1 MDSLLFAESS
11 RRRSQSASPSGHL
24 AAHKN
29 AEQPSLAPGRFDRAS
44 MVSGKWNVNS
54 WRKGTKRKQGLPSPT
69 PDSGAPPPSP
79 ASSGRFIRPSL
90 ATSAADFQ
98 LGGSSAAR
106 SRTRTNGSVSMDSEC
121 EMLSEPDLSRL
132 RSEAYSDLHRS
143 VAESNERFVQRMR
156 ELEQLRALPSLNT
169 SPVVEPRHRGR
180 KRACHSSSRHT
191 FSADPSDDDDD
202 DVYVSSGE
210 RADPFGGNPRRK
222 RMRAASPS
230 GTFPERSSG
239 YSSPAAPSCDSSS
252 AFPSDEEDDDI
263 EIDVGT
269 ACSTLPGLYN
279 AETMPG
285 LPSAD
290 GETDSSASSS
300 LRSSTPSLRS
310 SASSIRSS
318 PPVECQ
324 PLPST
329 RSEKALA
336 ALTLA
341 MEHGIGVADYAAL
354 RDISEGERDPY
365 GDSYWG

>member
-44 MVSGKWNVNS
+44 LVSGKWNVNS
-54 WRKGTKRKQGLPSPT
+54 WRKGTKRKQGLSSPT
-69 PDSGAPPPSP
+69 SDSRTPPPSL

-90 ATSAADFQ
+90 AISAADFQ
-98 LGGSSAAR
+98 LGGSAAAR
-106 SRTRTNGSVSMDSEC
+106 SRTRTNGSATVDSEC

-156 ELEQLRALPSLNT
+156 ELEQLRTILPLNAP
-169 SPVVEPRHRGR
+169 SPVVEPRHRGH
-180 KRACHSSSRHT
+180 KRACHSSTRHT
-191 FSADPSDDDDD
+191 FSADLSDDDDD
-202 DVYVSSGE
+202 VLVYSGE
-210 RADPFGGNPRRK
+210 RADTFGGNPRRK
-222 RMRAASPS
+222 RMRASSPS
-230 GTFPERSSG
+230 GTSPQRSSG
-239 YSSPAAPSCDSSS
+239 YSSPAAPSCDNSS
-252 AFPSDEEDDDI
+252 AFPSEDEDDDI

-269 ACSTLPGLYN
+269 ACSTLPGLSS

-285 LPSAD
+285 LSSTD
-290 GETDSSASSS
+290 VETESSS
-300 LRSSTPSLRS
+300 SLRS

-318 PPVECQ
+318 PPGECT